1 MAAGGGSE
9 IVRRP
14 VAVTIIAWVSIAF
27 GVFFLLA
34 FGLAAYLFLASPA
47 SPSAGEM
54 NPTAFLGWSIPQSVY
69 WALVF
74 IVPIFLV
81 VDGIFLLKGHN
92 WARMLG
98 VIWWAFALLSLV
110 YTYGMSTLVGIQA
123 LICLLVIFFL
133 NTGAAVSFFKGPG
146 SAEEIN

>member
-1 MAAGGGSE
+1 MAAGGG
-9 IVRRP
+9 IAIIRRP

-34 FGLAAYLFLASPA
+34 YGLAAFLFLASSA
-47 SPSAGEM
+47 EPSAADM
-54 NPTAFLGWSIPQSVY
+54 NPTSFLGWSMSPAIY
-69 WALVF
+69 WTLVF

-98 VIWWAFALLSLV
+98 VIWWAFALLSLL

-133 NTGAAVSFFKGPG
+133 NTGAAISYFKGPG
-146 SAEEIN
+146 TAGEIN